1 MTQSDITI
9 PPDFIDKF
17 VWPPFK
23 DIAADGA
30 ADPIN
35 DPSSDHP
42 SLPQSYTFA
51 GSVLSE
57 VLAAAAYAFSPTSQ
71 LGGMEPEEFHS
82 VTNDE
87 DLPEEPSICLFTPY
101 EGCHDIIDSMIQ
113 SVANQLNADVVVLD
127 ALELALGEFGAL
139 GKGIGRA
146 ISAVY
151 EPKTKL
157 DSSRI
162 QAAFDAIVAVPNKV
176 QPSTGVDPAEHLK
189 CRFIY
194 LRDFGSIAQS
204 AKPFMARLLHSIRVR
219 RSPAYEDENASHSSS
234 ILHPIVLVMGFDKAL
249 TINTEV
255 DISDTFPFYLR
266 SRNPKPSP
274 RSKSSVFSE
283 GGDALRTTLPLLD
296 SQLFRLKAQFSKIPL
311 KALPAAFFLPFVSKS
326 SQVEATALSAA
337 QDTVIPALGEECICL
352 IPRNFQES
360 GIRDLTCRAAIK
372 RKTDVQE
379 ALLLLFLRQKGV
391 LVADD
396 LLSSIL
402 NSAVSANPP
411 SGGANPNNAL
421 LSDVLDHPDIPFPVA
436 LSRIATK
443 AIGLA
448 HRRPHAQL
456 PMQIDAE
463 DISKAHA
470 MFRENSQTFSDWVNE
485 VEARK
490 EAEDSAST
498 GEKEKKD
505 PIVESVKNCEDLNE
519 HEQKLLPCIVDSV
532 SLTTTFDNVC
542 IDPEIIQLLKDVV
555 SLPLLN
561 PAIFKTGILARE
573 SIGGVLL
580 YGPPGT
586 GKTMLCRALARE
598 CGARMLQVRPSDIM
612 NKWVGNSENLAR
624 NVFSLAHRLAP
635 CVIFF
640 DEIDSLFRS
649 RTSGDSDHYKSDI
662 VNEFLQ
668 AMDGL
673 QSAQKN
679 REAGVVVV
687 GATNRPFDL
696 DEAILR
702 RLPARLLVKL
712 PDETQRKEILRV
724 HLEGEATG
732 EVQLDDIARKTHGYS
747 GSDLKNLCVSA
758 ATEAAKESV
767 IVMNATTDGTGRPDL
782 PSRVLAPKH
791 FEHALTQVS
800 PSTRNSSELDRW
812 HKSFAGRTGAEGVG
826 SVHHT

>member
-1 MTQSDITI
+1 
-9 PPDFIDKF
+9 
-17 VWPPFK
+17 
-23 DIAADGA
+23 
-30 ADPIN
+30 
-35 DPSSDHP
+35 
-42 SLPQSYTFA
+42 
-51 GSVLSE
+51 
-57 VLAAAAYAFSPTSQ
+57 

-139 GKGIGRA
+139 GKDIGRA

-157 DSSRI
+157 DPSRI
-162 QAAFDAIVAVPNKV
+162 QAAFDAIVAVSNKV

-189 CRFIY
+189 RRFIY

-219 RSPAYEDENASHSSS
+219 RSPAYEDENASNNSS
-234 ILHPIVLVMGFDKAL
+234 ILHPTVLVMGFDKAL
-249 TINTEV
+249 AINTEV
-255 DISDTFPFYLR
+255 DLSDTFEFYLR
-266 SRNPKPSP
+266 SRTPKPSP

-283 GGDALRTTLPLLD
+283 GGDALRTTLPLLNG
-296 SQLFRLKAQFSKIPL
+296 QLFRLKAQFSKIPL
-311 KALPAAFFLPFVSKS
+311 RALPAAFFLPLVSKS
-326 SQVEATALSAA
+326 SQVETTALSAA

-360 GIRDLTCRAAIK
+360 SIRDLTSRAAIK

-396 LLSSIL
+396 LLSVIL

-421 LSDVLDHPDIPFPVA
+421 LSDVLDDHPDIPFPVA

-448 HRRPHAQL
+448 HRRPHAQP
-456 PMQIDAE
+456 PMRIDAE

-470 MFRENSQTFSDWVNE
+470 MFTENSQTFSNWVNE
-485 VEARK
+485 VDARK
-490 EAEDSAST
+490 KAEGSSQPATEPSNHSAGA

-505 PIVESVKNCEDLNE
+505 PIIESVKNCEDLNE
-519 HEQKLLPCIVDSV
+519 HEQKLLPCIVNSV

-542 IDPEIIQLLKDVV
+542 IDPEVIQSLKDVV

-561 PAIFKTGILARE
+561 PTIFKTGILARE
-573 SIGGVLL
+573 SIGGILL

-586 GKTMLCRALARE
+586 GKTMVCRALARE
-598 CGARMLQVRPSDIM
+598 CGARILQVRPSDVM

-649 RTSGDSDHYKSDI
+649 RTSGQSGDYKGDI

-668 AMDGL
+668 VS
-673 QSAQKN
+673 SAQKN
-679 REAGVVVV
+679 RDAGVVVI
-687 GATNRPFDL
+687 GATNRPFHL
-696 DEAILR
+696 DEAVLR
-702 RLPARLLVKL
+702 RLPTRLLVKL
-712 PDETQRKEILRV
+712 PDETRRKEILQV
-724 HLEGEATG
+724 HLEGEAFP
-732 EVQLDDIARKTHGYS
+732 EVQLDDIARKTDGYS

-767 IVMNATTDGTGRPDL
+767 TVINATTDGTGRPDV
-782 PSRVLAPKH
+782 PSRVLAPEH
-791 FEHALTQVS
+791 FEHALIQVS

-812 HKSFAGRTGAEGVG
+812 HKSFTGRMGADGVG
-826 SVHHT
+826 SVHRT